1 MDHQDQVAK
10 LLSLGGELAEAK
22 AQALRSFWGF
32 PNNYTM
38 SKRLSELLVRALKPL
53 NPDPVEYVSSLI
65 WMCPRASPL
74 FLAA

>member
-10 LLSLGGELAEAK
+10 LLSLGAELAEAK

-38 SKRLSELLVRALKPL
+38 SKRLSELLVRALKP
-53 NPDPVEYVSSLI
+53 
-65 WMCPRASPL
+65 
-74 FLAA
+74 